1 MFKCV
6 FDTPLG
12 TMLAVSDATKLHS
25 LSFAQG
31 EEFSEESVPI
41 LQIRSELKR
50 YFEGTLQTFTTPLAM
65 QGTPFQ
71 VDVWKALQEIPFG
84 ATKSYQ
90 EIAVLIEN
98 PLACR
103 AVGLANG
110 KNHFVVIIP
119 CHRVVNANGLI
130 GGYSSGIERKKW
142 LLQHEKD
149 ALEIK

>member
-1 MFKCV
+1 M
-6 FDTPLG
+6 
-12 TMLAVSDATKLHS
+12 SDATKLLS
-25 LSFAQG
+25 LSFAEG
-31 EEFSEESVPI
+31 EAFSEGSSPI
-41 LQIRSELKR
+41 FQIRAELKQ
-50 YFEGTLQTFTTPLAM
+50 YFEGTLQIFTTPLAL

-71 VDVWKALQEIPFG
+71 VDVWKVLQEIPFG

-90 EIAVLIEN
+90 EVAVLIEN

-110 KNHFVVIIP
+110 KNPFALIIP

-130 GGYSSGIERKKW
+130 GGYSSGIKRKKW

-149 ALEIK
+149 VLGIK